1 MKGIKGKPILLFILV
16 LAALYCVIYVIPTL
30 TGALRSS
37 YTVEYGELQ
46 ISDETDGYIV
56 RNEKI
61 YFAGT
66 GGEEN
71 RYISAGKLIRKGTKV
86 MTLTGSNDDREQRRY
101 RRIRENV
108 GNAGITTSSFAAQ
121 AEGVVSYYA
130 DGYEA
135 EFTPSDIDKKKYDDF
150 RELGKA
156 ESIDLARSKV
166 AKGDPVFKI
175 VDRSGWYLVCYVPL
189 ENRSRY
195 KTGERY
201 TLVLNQKT
209 EIYGRVTGVN
219 REEGRLKLVIRTDY
233 YYKNFASVRTVPVK
247 IITSDATGLVIYNS
261 SITKKN
267 GRKGVYVR
275 QNNGKYRFTP
285 VQVITTDGKKSV
297 ISSSSFYDSDGN
309 AVSTV
314 QNYDEVLRRA

>member
-156 ESIDLARSKV
+156 ESIDLARSEV

-219 REEGRLKLVIRTDY
+219 R
-233 YYKNFASVRTVPVK
+233 
-247 IITSDATGLVIYNS
+247 
-261 SITKKN
+261 
-267 GRKGVYVR
+267 
-275 QNNGKYRFTP
+275 
-285 VQVITTDGKKSV
+285 
-297 ISSSSFYDSDGN
+297 
-309 AVSTV
+309 
-314 QNYDEVLRRA
+314 